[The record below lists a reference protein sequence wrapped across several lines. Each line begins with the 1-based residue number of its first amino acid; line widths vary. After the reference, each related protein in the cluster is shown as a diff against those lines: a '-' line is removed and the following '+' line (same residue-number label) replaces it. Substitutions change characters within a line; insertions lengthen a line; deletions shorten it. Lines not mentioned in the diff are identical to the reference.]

1 MLQFTAKT
9 AKVIP
14 RDDAFLVSKRT
25 ASLRYILSLSSTL
38 AFYDKQINWTHNI
51 SKSNQENLMQDQQI
65 FALLITRIC
74 YCTENVVKT
83 SKVPQKMFELI
94 LLFSLD

>member
-1 MLQFTAKT
+1 MSCTFT
-9 AKVIP
+9 I
-14 RDDAFLVSKRT
+14 
-25 ASLRYILSLSSTL
+25 

-51 SKSNQENLMQDQQI
+51 SKSDEENLMQDKQI

-83 SKVPQKMFELI
+83 FKIPQKMFELI
-94 LLFSLD
+94 LLFSFDRTNYATLSFANPHLKDIN